1 MWPER
6 VVLPSPAIGE
16 ELSLGSRGEQ
26 LGVEELIPEPS
37 VERFRK
43 AVLPRGSRL
52 DVGRAG
58 GVAGL
63 APVP

>member
-1 MWPER
+1 MRPER
-6 VVLPSPAIGE
+6 VVLPELAIGE
-16 ELSLGSRGEQ
+16 ELSFGCRGEQ
-26 LGVEELIPEPS
+26 LGVEELITEPA
-37 VERFRK
+37 VERLSK
-43 AVLPRGSRL
+43 AVLPWGSWL

>member
-1 MWPER
+1 MWPKR
-6 VVLPSPAIGE
+6 VVLPAPAISQ
-16 ELSLGSRGEQ
+16 ELSLGSCGEQ
-26 LGVEELIPEPS
+26 LGVEELIPEAS
-37 VERFRK
+37 AERFCK
-43 AVLPRGSRL
+43 AVLPWGSRL

>member
-6 VVLPSPAIGE
+6 VVLPAPAISQ
-16 ELSLGSRGEQ
+16 ELSLWSRGEQ
-26 LGVEELIPEPS
+26 LGVEELIPEAS
-37 VERFRK
+37 VERLRK
-43 AVLPRGSRL
+43 AVLPWGSWL
-52 DVGRAG
+52 DVGRAS

>member
-1 MWPER
+1 MRPER
-6 VVLPSPAIGE
+6 VVLPAPANGE
-16 ELSLGSRGEQ
+16 ELSLGCPGEQ
-26 LGVEELIPEPS
+26 LGVEELITEPA
-37 VERFRK
+37 VERLSK
-43 AVLPRGSRL
+43 AVLPWGSWL